1 MKHTNSQRTSSGR
14 FGTADGPKARRIE
27 VWLQPTTVEL
37 LDTLVEQWGVGRG
50 KVIDQLITRGPVAPA
65 AWAATQAEPT
75 PSAPPEPA
83 PAPTPAPTPSPT
95 PSGQSV
101 PAEGFPGPQNR
112 KLWVSVRARFN
123 PDGRLVS
130 LTHDNGAGFGSV
142 SREHPSTARNYR
154 NNICPIFISGE
165 DNTLSGLVV
174 GSVVTFALNVDD
186 GSIWSNGLLIAPKVA
201 KAAWDEYRKANQLAP
216 KPTPSGQFDFSP
228 FCSPT
233 PEPSDEEKAEQRRK
247 HLQEMKLLQGRLD
260 AIKSTDSTI
269 LDAIEDL
276 CSKAEFSEKTALEF
290 LLERWSD
297 YHLKP
302 RKRVNKG
309 LWSDLQ
315 SLLPHFQAPQNLLFW
330 AVVLRLPELNTEE
343 MPTTSDR
350 FLDWCSYNLFVEH
363 RDRSTTNA
371 WQNFDDLIQG
381 RMTEEMARKALQLP
395 EGVELTKKAIQDAY
409 KTLAKQHHPDAGGD
423 AGTFQRITEA
433 KDRLL
438 LTV

>member
-95 PSGQSV
+95 PQ
-101 PAEGFPGPQNR
+101 
-112 KLWVSVRARFN
+112 
-123 PDGRLVS
+123 
-130 LTHDNGAGFGSV
+130 
-142 SREHPSTARNYR
+142 
-154 NNICPIFISGE
+154 
-165 DNTLSGLVV
+165 
-174 GSVVTFALNVDD
+174 
-186 GSIWSNGLLIAPKVA
+186 
-201 KAAWDEYRKANQLAP
+201 
-216 KPTPSGQFDFSP
+216 PTPSGQFDFSP

-363 RDRSTTNA
+363 RAMAFANA
-371 WQNFDDLIQG
+371 YQNFADLIDG